1 MSTNNDEESKA
12 DVGEGK
18 KIKNTPKRK
27 KFRSFSLGK
36 CLKTTLSIVYWL
48 SFNIESEISQ
58 LFESVEYCVKRL
70 FDSLYALVIS

>member
-36 CLKTTLSIVYWL
+36 CLKTTLSIVY
-48 SFNIESEISQ
+48 
-58 LFESVEYCVKRL
+58 
-70 FDSLYALVIS
+70 

>member
-12 DVGEGK
+12 DVGERK

-48 SFNIESEISQ
+48 SFNIESEI
-58 LFESVEYCVKRL
+58 
-70 FDSLYALVIS
+70 FDTAFLSCLNQ

>member
-1 MSTNNDEESKA
+1 MSTNNEEESKA

-48 SFNIESEISQ
+48 SFNIESEI
-58 LFESVEYCVKRL
+58 
-70 FDSLYALVIS
+70 FDTAFLSCLNQ